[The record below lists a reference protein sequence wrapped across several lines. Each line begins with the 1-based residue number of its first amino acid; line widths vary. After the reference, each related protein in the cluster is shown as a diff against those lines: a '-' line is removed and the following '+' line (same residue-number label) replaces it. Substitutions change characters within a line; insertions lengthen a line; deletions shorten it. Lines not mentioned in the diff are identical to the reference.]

1 MTAHDLVVISL
12 EAWDE
17 VWRRNQ
23 HLVHRLLL
31 TDPALRVLWVEPSVD
46 PLHAARSGRR
56 PRPGRALRP
65 GPSLPGENGTR
76 ILLLEPT
83 KLLPRKIDRGQDLRW
98 ARHIAQTA
106 RRIGF
111 ERPLLWVNDPR
122 GADVLDATGW
132 PAIYDITDDWLQA
145 DRTAAELARLHQH
158 ESLLLDRCAQI
169 VVCSP
174 ALERTKQRAGRTT
187 LIPNAVDP
195 ETYRR
200 PAPRPH
206 DLPVGANAV
215 YVGTLHT
222 DRIDVSLAIRTA
234 ERLAGRA
241 TLTLVGPNLLTPDDR
256 TRLERAGVVL
266 LGQKPVM
273 DVPAY
278 LQHADVLVVPHLV
291 NAFTDSL
298 DPIKVY
304 EYAAVGRPVVSTNVA
319 GFRDARDDRVT
330 IADGEAFADAVAL
343 AVPGRWRFS
352 DRADRPV
359 PSWDDRARQMAS
371 VISAATGWT

>member
-56 PRPGRALRP
+56 ARPGRGLRP

-98 ARHIAQTA
+98 ARHIAKTA

-145 DRTAAELARLHQH
+145 DRTTAELSRLERD

-195 ETYRR
+195 DTYRR

-222 DRIDVSLAIRTA
+222 DRLDVSLAIRTA

-256 TRLERAGVVL
+256 TRLEQSGVVL

-278 LQHADVLVVPHLV
+278 LQHADVLVVPHLL
-291 NAFTDSL
+291 NEFTDSL

-330 IADGEAFADAVAL
+330 IADGEAFADAVAE
-343 AVPGRWRFS
+343 AVPGRWRFP

-371 VISAATGWT
+371 IIFAATGWT